1 MATQEELYN
10 ALRKADAAGDTEGA
24 RKLAAY
30 IQSTQVAGGGGPA
43 PEKPRG
49 VIDQVKQQA
58 GNVLAGAVRGAGS
71 IGATILAP
79 YDMATDALA
88 GKGLSLESNRERRAA
103 MDAGLQSMGAQP
115 DSFAYGAGKLAG
127 EIAGTAGTG
136 GVLARGAAMV
146 PGVSANALAA
156 IGSAGMNAGTA
167 TGVGNALLRAGGG
180 ALTGGAAAGL
190 VDPSQAGTG
199 AIIGGALPGAMQV
212 AGAAGNA
219 IGRTLRGPIQ
229 DDATRAAVGA
239 ARGSGYV
246 IPPSQARPSLGN
258 RLLEGFSGKITTAQN
273 ASAKNQVVTNS
284 KAATAI
290 GLPADAQI
298 TPEVLD
304 AVREE
309 AGTVYRELASLA
321 PRPATAADTLT
332 NRAASEAI
340 DPAAMVFDLRK
351 ARNDATAWYRSYG
364 RTADPDSLVKAK
376 EAKAVATRLEK
387 TLEDY
392 ASSLGRDDLVP
403 AMREARQLIAKTYSI
418 EGALNT
424 ATGTIDAR
432 KLAGQLQKGRPL
444 SGELRE
450 AAEFAGR
457 FPKAAQTVEQMG
469 SLPQTSPLDWMAAG
483 GLSAVT
489 SNPLLMATAMAR
501 PVARA
506 AVLSPV
512 VQNRLIQQPNALA
525 QLLGQVP
532 VNELAYRSAPVALSG
547 R

>member
-1 MATQEELYN
+1 MATQDELFN

-30 IQSTQVAGGGGPA
+30 IQSTQVAGGGGPEPTA
-43 PEKPRG
+43 PKS

-146 PGVSANALAA
+146 PGVSTNALAA

-167 TGVGNALLRAGGG
+167 TGVGNVLLRAGGG

-190 VDPSQAGTG
+190 VDPAQAGAG
-199 AIIGGALPGAMQV
+199 AVIGGALPGAMQV

-219 IGRTLRGPIQ
+219 VGRVMRGPMQ
-229 DDATRAAVGA
+229 DDATRAAVTA
-239 ARGSGYV
+239 ARESGYV
-246 IPPSQARPSLGN
+246 IPPTQANPTLSN

-273 ASAKNQVVTNS
+273 ASAKNQAVTNA

-290 GLPADAQI
+290 GLPAETQI
-298 TPEVLD
+298 TPTVLD
-304 AVREE
+304 SVREQ
-309 AGTVYRELASLA
+309 AGAVYGELASL
-321 PRPATAADTLT
+321 PVRPAAAADTLT
-332 NRAASEAI
+332 NRAAAEAI

-376 EAKAVATRLEK
+376 DAASLAKRLES

-403 AMREARQLIAKTYSI
+403 AMREARQTIAKTYSI
-418 EGALNT
+418 EAALN
-424 ATGTIDAR
+424 ASTGTVDAR
-432 KLAGQLQKGRPL
+432 KLASQLQKGKPL
-444 SGELRE
+444 SGELRG

-469 SLPQTSPLDWMAAG
+469 SLPGTSPLDWGLAG
-483 GLSAVT
+483 GLSMAT
-489 SNPLLMATAMAR
+489 SNPLLLATAAAR

-506 AVLSPV
+506 AVLSPM

-532 VNELAYRSAPVALSG
+532 VSEVAYRSAPVALSG